1 MGGTQMKKNADM
13 QHLRTWLAGVVAD
26 MWPVT
31 GDITA
36 GLPLIKAHMA
46 RLTAWEREQ
55 RAAGY
60 STAEIAG
67 ALRKKINT
75 LKAQARKTPHR
86 RNP

>member
-1 MGGTQMKKNADM
+1 MKKSAEM
-13 QHLRTWLAGVVAD
+13 QHLRTSLAAVVAD
-26 MWPVT
+26 MRPVT

-36 GLPLIKAHMA
+36 GLPLIKARMA
-46 RLTAWEREQ
+46 LLTAWEREQ

-67 ALRKKINT
+67 ALRKEINT
-75 LKAQARKTPHR
+75 LKAQARNHPHR